1 MTDISSSLQDRLD
14 LTWTDIG
21 KKEDLQV
28 LASVM
33 TGILTIPHSSA
44 PCERIFSVV
53 RKNGTDQRTSLRE
66 DTLELVEALLVV
78 KSKPGHYLDN
88 SRNISNDN
96 LSRLKSCYYES
107 LNK

>member
-1 MTDISSSLQDRLD
+1 MADISSSLQDRLD

-33 TGILTIPHSSA
+33 TGILTIPHLSA

-53 RKNGTDQRTSLRE
+53 RKNVTDQRISLGE
-66 DTLELVEALLVV
+66 DTIDSYVQ
-78 KSKPGHYLDN
+78 
-88 SRNISNDN
+88 IFFF
-96 LSRLKSCYYES
+96 
-107 LNK
+107 